1 MDETKDLVST
11 KCVPP
16 CLELIIKANSVLEG
30 FFKWEHNNVTRKF
43 DISSDM
49 LNNHL
54 KFNESTET
62 LYFFLKSTPPPRF
75 LVFKMAITSTECST

>member
-1 MDETKDLVST
+1 MDETEGLVST

-16 CLELIIKANSVLEG
+16 TSLDLTLKANSVLEG
-30 FFKWEHNNVTRKF
+30 FFKWEHNNVTHKF

-54 KFNESTET
+54 KFNMSQQ
-62 LYFFLKSTPPPRF
+62 KPP
-75 LVFKMAITSTECST
+75 ISS